1 MQTFANRIRCER
13 GFTLLELL
21 VVMLIIGILTAIALP
36 AFLSQREKA
45 RDSDAEST
53 ARNMAIAVESC
64 AKGRDDDYSDC
75 DTQGELGSDLG
86 GIRWGSAP
94 GEASVTAADDKS
106 FSVEAVSTGTTG
118 DVNNRFVWARG
129 ADGKISRTCT
139 GSAGC
144 RGDSW

>member
-21 VVMLIIGILTAIALP
+21 VVILIIGILTAIALP

-45 RDSDAEST
+45 RDSDAKST

-64 AKGRDDDYSDC
+64 AKGRDDYTDC

-86 GIRWGSAP
+86 GIRWGSEP

-106 FSVEAVSTGTTG
+106 FSVEAVSAGTTG
-118 DVNNRFVWARG
+118 NVNNRFV
-129 ADGKISRTCT
+129 
-139 GSAGC
+139 
-144 RGDSW
+144 